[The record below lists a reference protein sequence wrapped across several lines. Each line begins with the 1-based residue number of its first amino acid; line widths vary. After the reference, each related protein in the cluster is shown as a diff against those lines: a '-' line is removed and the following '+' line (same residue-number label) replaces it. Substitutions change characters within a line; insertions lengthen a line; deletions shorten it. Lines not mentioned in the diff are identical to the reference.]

1 MKKSLLCFLILL
13 MMPLASMAYD
23 FEVGGIYYKFTD
35 NSSVAVTY
43 KVTPTWG
50 NDYTGSYSGHITIPS
65 TVNYNDKSYAVT
77 SIGDQAFQGCSGLA
91 SITIPEGVTS
101 IGEYTFDLCSSLASV
116 TIPKSVTSIGSYAFS
131 DCKV

>member
-23 FEVGGIYYKFTD
+23 FEVDGIYYDLTGS
-35 NSSVAVTY
+35 SSVAVTY
-43 KVTPTWG
+43 EVTPSDTIS
-50 NDYTGSYSGHITIPS
+50 DYTASYSGHITIPS
-65 TVNYNDKSYAVT
+65 TVNYNNKSYAVT
-77 SIGDQAFQGCSGLA
+77 SIG
-91 SITIPEGVTS
+91 
-101 IGEYTFDLCSSLASV
+101 EYTLDLCSSLASV

>member
-13 MMPLASMAYD
+13 LVPLASVVYD
-23 FEVGGIYYKFTD
+23 FEVGGIYYNKLTGS
-35 NSSVAVTY
+35 SSVAVTC
-43 KVTPTWG
+43 KS
-50 NDYTGSYSGHITIPS
+50 NASGSYIGQITIPS